1 MDTTNSKASGTV
13 LSATCGDGVGTGYV
27 WFAPSGT
34 DTVTAN

>member
-1 MDTTNSKASGTV
+1 MDATTSTAANTV
-13 LSATCGDGVGTGYV
+13 LTATCGNGFGAGYV